1 MCCKP
6 TQLNSSVTLRA
17 VLVPSLSLAI
27 ASQFL
32 PIPLSIVKAEASQT
46 SFVDNRQSA
55 LTTKFSVQSNYFPRR
70 GELKRCFVTQP
81 GTCIFRD
88 HYYAQVVPGLD
99 LSLEYRKADFL
110 AEVAAKLAAAK
121 DYKRATLIART
132 ISLPV
137 PKAAA
142 LSAVAVEYASSG
154 QTATAQQLLFESV
167 QIAQTRDIG
176 IRNLVL
182 TQVAIGYTAL
192 GQQIQA
198 SQILEQ
204 VIQNAQNLAQ
214 NLKQPFVIGSLLRDT
229 VALLAAAGQTA
240 QAEQILREIPIEQ
253 VESIFQPLVR
263 LDQHEFAIRVAN
275 KILKREERNQ
285 WLLFIYSDLAD
296 SGEYARAVEL
306 ALSLNNEALLS
317 SLSRQA
323 QFLDAPNKAVELAQA
338 GNWADALS
346 IVELIELPYYKAST
360 LTEIAIKLADA
371 GQAEQSKQT
380 LIKAVQIA
388 KNLENPTVG
397 NAGDGGGLVSVA
409 VRLAETG
416 RIREALSIT
425 ETIPDESYKVLV
437 MINIADVY
445 IKAGQT
451 DQALEMLSKTLDMVT
466 SLRCSRCAK

>member
-1 MCCKP
+1 MCCKA
-6 TQLNSSVTLRA
+6 TELNFSVA
-17 VLVPSLSLAI
+17 VRSLLVSSLSLTI

-32 PIPLSIVKAEASQT
+32 LIPLSILKAEASET
-46 SFVDNRQSA
+46 SFLDNRQSA
-55 LTTKFSVQSNYFPRR
+55 IATNFLAQNNYFPRR
-70 GELKRCFVTQP
+70 GELKRCFVTQALN
-81 GTCIFRD
+81 CIFRD
-88 HYYAQVVPGLD
+88 HYYVQVVPGLD

-110 AEVAAKLAAAK
+110 AEVAAKFAAAK
-121 DYKRATLIART
+121 DYKRATLIAGA

-142 LSAVAVEYASSG
+142 LRAIAVEYASSG

-176 IRNLVL
+176 IKNLVL
-182 TQVAIGYTAL
+182 TQAAIGYVAL
-192 GQQIQA
+192 DQQTQA

-204 VIQNAQNLAQ
+204 VIQDAQNLAQ
-214 NLKQPFVIGSLLRDT
+214 NLKQPFVIGNLLRDT

-240 QAEQILREIPIEQ
+240 QAEKILREIPIEQ
-253 VESIFQPLVR
+253 VDSIFQPLVR
-263 LDQHEFAIRVAN
+263 LDQHEFAIGVAN
-275 KILKREERNQ
+275 KLPNSAKRNQ
-285 WLLFIYSDLAD
+285 WLLFICSHLAD
-296 SGEYARAVEL
+296 SGEYDRAVEL

-323 QFLDAPNKAVELAQA
+323 RFLDAPNNAIKLAEV
-338 GNWADALS
+338 GNFADALS
-346 IVELIELPYYKAST
+346 IVELIDLPYYKAST

-380 LIKAVQIA
+380 LVKAVQIA

-397 NAGDGGGLVSVA
+397 NAGDGGSLVSVA

-416 RIREALSIT
+416 RTREALSIT
-425 ETIPDESYKVLV
+425 ETISDESYKVLV
-437 MINIADVY
+437 MINIADLY

>member
-6 TQLNSSVTLRA
+6 TQLNSTVTRRA
-17 VLVPSLSLAI
+17 ILVPSLSLAI

-32 PIPLSIVKAEASQT
+32 LIPLSILRVEASET
-46 SFVDNRQSA
+46 SFLNNSQSA
-55 LTTKFSVQSNYFPRR
+55 IATNFLAQNNYFPRR

-81 GTCIFRD
+81 DTCIFRD
-88 HYYAQVVPGLD
+88 HYYVQVVPALD
-99 LSLEYRKADFL
+99 LSLEYRKANFL
-110 AEVAAKLAAAK
+110 AEVAAKFAAAK
-121 DYKRATLIART
+121 DYKRAALIARS

-137 PKAAA
+137 AKAAA
-142 LSAVAVEYASSG
+142 LSAVAAEYGSSE

-167 QIAQTRDIG
+167 QIAQTKDIG

-182 TQVAIGYTAL
+182 THVAIGYAAI
-192 GQQIQA
+192 GQQTQA
-198 SQILEQ
+198 AQILEQ
-204 VIQNAQNLAQ
+204 VIQDAQNHAQ
-214 NLKQPFVIGSLLRDT
+214 NLKQPFVIGNLLRDT

-253 VESIFQPLVR
+253 VDSIFQPLVR
-263 LDQHEFAIRVAN
+263 LDQYEFAVHVAN
-275 KILKREERNQ
+275 KLPNSAKRNQ
-285 WLLFIYSDLAD
+285 WLLFICSHLAD
-296 SGEYARAVEL
+296 SGEYDRAVEL

-323 QFLDAPNKAVELAQA
+323 RFLDAPNKAVKLAQS
-338 GNWADALS
+338 GNLADALS

-360 LTEIAIKLADA
+360 LTEIAIKLADT

-380 LIKAVQIA
+380 LIKAIQIA
-388 KNLENPTVG
+388 ENLENPTVG

-409 VRLAETG
+409 IRLAETG

-425 ETIPDESYKVLV
+425 ETISDESYKVLV
-437 MINIADVY
+437 MINIADLY
-445 IKAGQT
+445 IKSGQT
-451 DQALEMLSKTLDMVT
+451 ARALEMLSKILDMVT